1 MSTKVEIVVL
11 GLLAEEP
18 MYGYDLLER
27 FRERGMGF
35 WTELSRASVYQVLKR
50 LERDGLATGKTQEG
64 REGPDRRVYR
74 ITRAGR
80 DRLAEGL
87 EPWRRGWRPTTAT
100 RRWRSGSRTRC
111 PPAPPK
117 PWPTRRERTVLDLL
131 DGVRTELD
139 RTASARDAGRAVSNA
154 MLRQQEALAE
164 AELAWLRTYRVSI
177 GKLRR

>member
-1 MSTKVEIVVL
+1 VPTKVEIVVL
-11 GLLAEEP
+11 GLLAEES

-87 EPWRRGWRPTTAT
+87 EAMASRLAPYDGDAAVALGFAHGLS
-100 RRWRSGSRTRC
+100 SG
-111 PPAPPK
+111 AAK
-117 PWPTRRERTVLDLL
+117 ALADRRERAVLDLL

-164 AELAWLRTYRVSI
+164 AELAWLRTYRASI

>member
-1 MSTKVEIVVL
+1 VSTKVEIVVL

-87 EPWRRGWRPTTAT
+87 EAMASRLAPYDGDAAVALGFAHALP
-100 RRWRSGSRTRC
+100 SG
-111 PPAPPK
+111 AAK
-117 PWPTRRERTVLDLL
+117 ALADRRERTVLDLL

-139 RTASARDAGRAVSNA
+139 RTASARDAGRVVSNA